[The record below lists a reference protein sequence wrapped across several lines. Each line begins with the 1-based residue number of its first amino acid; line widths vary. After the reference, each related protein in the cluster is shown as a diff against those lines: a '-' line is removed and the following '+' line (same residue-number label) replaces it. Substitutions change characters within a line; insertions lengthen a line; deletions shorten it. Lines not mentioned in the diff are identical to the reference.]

1 MKTIWALILGMF
13 VTLSLAPLLS
23 GAPQLER
30 QRGRGVLD
38 EDWRAK
44 AIWGG
49 GKMIL
54 H

>member
-1 MKTIWALILGMF
+1 
-13 VTLSLAPLLS
+13 
-23 GAPQLER
+23 
-30 QRGRGVLD
+30 VLD

-54 H
+54 HRGWPKAQFESNAE

>member
-1 MKTIWALILGMF
+1 MLWT
-13 VTLSLAPLLS
+13 
-23 GAPQLER
+23 
-30 QRGRGVLD
+30 VLD

>member
-1 MKTIWALILGMF
+1 MLWT
-13 VTLSLAPLLS
+13 
-23 GAPQLER
+23 
-30 QRGRGVLD
+30 VLD

-49 GKMIL
+49 GRMIL